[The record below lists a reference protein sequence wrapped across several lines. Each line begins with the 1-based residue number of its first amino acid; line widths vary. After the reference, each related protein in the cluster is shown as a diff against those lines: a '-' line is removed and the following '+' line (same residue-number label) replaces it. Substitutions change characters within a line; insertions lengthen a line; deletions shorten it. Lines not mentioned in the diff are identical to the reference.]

1 MRARTYSE
9 AVTDPALPSFSVATR
24 PATLPAR
31 IGATAEDS
39 AVWARGDE
47 VLVASGVALRLDFS
61 GPDRIRRAAAA
72 WQQLLASAYVED
84 AIGVDGSGLIG
95 FGTFAFADDSAATST
110 LIVPRQVRGRR
121 HGISFVTEIA
131 GGPAVVGDGPPRVP
145 SATAAAMDEQRY
157 RIAVADAVRRI
168 RRGDLQKVVLA
179 RDLVAAPPPGFD
191 LTAALRLLRRRYR
204 EAWTFAVDGFF
215 GASPETLIATDGI
228 SVTARVLAGTASR
241 EDDPVADDAARAML
255 EASAKNRVEH
265 SLAVDSLVVALAPSV
280 RDLVV
285 HRRFALE
292 LPNVWHLATDIA
304 ARLVTD
310 GAALDLVAVL
320 HPTAAVAGVPR
331 GVAVDAIAELEP
343 FDRGRYAGPVGWVG
357 AHGAGEWAIGLRGAQ
372 VGPDGTVRAFAG
384 AGIVADSDPATEYM
398 ETGWK
403 FAPVR
408 EALGGGVDDLMPGAA
423 PRPVPDRASA

>member
-1 MRARTYSE
+1 MPAFTVTTRA
-9 AVTDPALPSFSVATR
+9 
-24 PATLPAR
+24 ATLPGR
-31 IGATAEDS
+31 IVATAEDS

-61 GPDRIRRAAAA
+61 GPERMTRAAGA
-72 WQQLLASAYVED
+72 WQQVLAAARVDD
-84 AIGVDGSGLIG
+84 AVGVNGSGPLA
-95 FGTFAFADDSAATST
+95 FGTFAFADDSEAAST
-110 LIVPRQVRGRR
+110 LIVPRRVRGRR
-121 HGISFVTEIA
+121 GGVSFITEIA
-131 GGPAVVGDGPPRVP
+131 GGPAVAAAGPPRVP
-145 SATAAAMDEQRY
+145 SVATAAMDERGY
-157 RIAVADAVRRI
+157 RDAVAEAVRRI

-179 RDLVAAPPPGFD
+179 RDLMAAPPPGFD

-215 GASPETLIATDGI
+215 GASPETLIATDGT
-228 SVTARVLAGTASR
+228 SVTARVLAGTAAR
-241 EDDPVADDAARAML
+241 EDDPAADDRARAAL
-255 EASAKNRVEH
+255 EASAKNRLEH

-280 RDLVV
+280 RDLTV

-310 GAALDLVAVL
+310 GGALDLVAAL

-331 GVAVDAIAELEP
+331 SVAIAAIAELEP

-357 AHGAGEWAIGLRGAQ
+357 AHGAGEWAVGLRGAQ
-372 VGPDGTVRAFAG
+372 VGPDGAVRAFAG
-384 AGIVADSDPATEYM
+384 AGIVADSDPATEYA

-408 EALGGGVDDLMPGAA
+408 EALGRGDVGLMSEAVL
-423 PRPVPDRASA
+423 RPAPDRAPV